1 MNKSSEKSKFE
12 KKGNF
17 DEDKKNGVSA
27 DRFTGSKNQKTNQKS
42 VKPSTQYKREHKAD
56 YGKEKI
62 DILFEDEYICV
73 INKPTGL
80 LSCPY
85 PGSRSRTA
93 QSVLEDIMRKN
104 GTFSA
109 KHRPFVVHRLDRDT
123 SGVMMFALT
132 EAAQKK
138 IMDTWHQ
145 MVTERLYRAVAENPK
160 NQKHCLP
167 FSGLIDDPLAFNAHN
182 VGFVPKEGDKPRHD
196 ERFAKKHNE
205 NSLYEKNIEGY
216 GENRH
221 FKTVPA
227 RTNFTTILRGPTHTL
242 FELSLDTGKKNQIR
256 AHLASKGYPLA
267 GDENF
272 RANTDNFHRLCLHAR
287 TLEFTHPFT
296 GEKLRFEVAEPE
308 EWKKYVEKGDKHPE
322 IPIWKQEKSEKEHVR
337 FHKHANVESFDGG
350 KVELGKKRLS
360 AKDKAHMDFIQQGK
374 FKGR

>member
-1 MNKSSEKSKFE
+1 MSKASEKSKHE
-12 KKGNF
+12 NESNF
-17 DEDKKNGVSA
+17 GKTSDFS
-27 DRFTGSKNQKTNQKS
+27 GSKKSKTGRETS

-104 GTFSA
+104 GTISA
-109 KHRPFVVHRLDRDT
+109 KHRPLTVHRLDRDT

-160 NQKHCLP
+160 NPRRFLP

-182 VGFVPKEGDKPRHD
+182 VGFVPKDGDKPRHD

-205 NSLYEKNIEGY
+205 HSLYEKNIEGY

-227 RTNFTTILRGPTHTL
+227 RTNFTTVLRGPTHTL

-287 TLEFTHPFT
+287 TLEFVHPFT
-296 GEKLRFEVAEPE
+296 GETLRFEVAEPE
-308 EWKKYVEKGDKHPE
+308 EWKKYVEKGDKNPE
-322 IPIWKQEKSEKEHVR
+322 IPIWKQNKNEKEHVR
-337 FHKHANVESFDGG
+337 FHKHASVESFDGG
-350 KVELGKKRLS
+350 KIELGKKRLS
-360 AKDKAHMDFIQQGK
+360 SKDKAHMDFIQQGK
-374 FKGR
+374 IKGR